1 MSHDEKIVDFPN
13 NKAEVTPEEVARRLN
28 VEVERLA
35 SLPPVEWLFYLSEG
49 VAEKHGIERA
59 DLKAMIEATIRA
71 NEKKSREDKADDRQ
85 REQRAEKK
93 EERIRREQK
102 REQER
107 AEKEAERKRKEREK
121 AFEAIAKLPRV
132 AHELRLAELAKR
144 LDEDVDLLRDEFA
157 AFIGPDAEAVGLE
170 PWDERVD
177 TQALLNELMA
187 RVRRFVVID
196 DDVAIAVSLWV
207 MFSWL
212 HEIAVHSPNLVVTS
226 AERDSGK
233 TTLLGVLGFLT
244 PRAYPAVELTGPN
257 VYHVVDRLHPTLIID
272 EADKLFHRKPD
283 LMHIVNA
290 GWTRGTKI
298 PRMVRGVIHQFDPF
312 CAKIVGMKGLALPDT
327 TASRSI
333 IVKLWPRMPHE
344 KVSDFTFA
352 DDNDFVTLRRKAMRW
367 ALDNVATLQDAC
379 PIMPLGFGNRLA
391 ANWRLLFAIAD
402 LAGGSLPKQARA
414 AAVKVSRKRHQ
425 PSEGLRLLAA
435 LRPML
440 AARENITSAE
450 IVAALTADQD
460 GEWCDFRGRGQA
472 ITKRGVALLLHQYDI
487 GPAVIHRGRRAERGY
502 RAAWFTEVFAR
513 YLPNRTTV
521 RKVRGKR
528 RK

>member
-1 MSHDEKIVDFPN
+1 MSEEVVVDFP
-13 NKAEVTPEEVARRLN
+13 KAEITPEERARRLQ

-35 SLPPVEWLFYLSEG
+35 SLPPAEWLFYLADDG
-49 VAEKHGIERA
+49 IAEKHGVSRS

-71 NEKKSREDKADDRQ
+71 NEKKAREDKADDRQ
-85 REQRAEKK
+85 AEKK

-121 AFEAIAKLPRV
+121 AFEALAKLPRV

-157 AFIGPDAEAVGLE
+157 AFIGPDAETVGLE
-170 PWDERVD
+170 PWDEPVD

-187 RVRRFVVID
+187 RVRRFVVMH
-196 DDVAIAVSLWV
+196 DDVATAVSLWV

-212 HEIAVHSPNLVVTS
+212 HEIAVHSPNLIVTS

-312 CAKIVGMKGLALPDT
+312 CPKIVGMKGLALPDT

-333 IVKLWPRMPHE
+333 IVKLWPRMPQE

-367 ALDNVATLQDAC
+367 AADNVATLQDAC
-379 PIMPLGFGNRLA
+379 PIMPPGFGNRLA

-402 LAGGSLPKQARA
+402 LAGGSLPKRARTAAMKLTQMGSTNADISRSQA
-414 AAVKVSRKRHQ
+414 
-425 PSEGLRLLAA
+425 
-435 LRPML
+435 
-440 AARENITSAE
+440 
-450 IVAALTADQD
+450 
-460 GEWCDFRGRGQA
+460 
-472 ITKRGVALLLHQYDI
+472 
-487 GPAVIHRGRRAERGY
+487 
-502 RAAWFTEVFAR
+502 
-513 YLPNRTTV
+513 
-521 RKVRGKR
+521 
-528 RK
+528 